1 MTLPSTRLLTPL
13 VFILLLSACGGGGG
27 SGNKALTTNN
37 NSSPSQQADLLD
49 IQTYKSTSPYAADI
63 PNCVRVEDANNSC
76 NLTTLPIIGK
86 TTQGNGPT
94 VSQIMDHVAV
104 SHDWM
109 AIRFEQILQA
119 LPAEMLYLFN
129 AVTAIVI
136 DADIRPAYYTGV
148 TGAIYL
154 DPAYLWLTVEEKRT
168 INPKADYRSGFSD
181 ELNFRVLSHYIKNGT
196 PLRLSGSLTD
206 SSTRT
211 LNQVVPIFANLLL
224 HELTHANDFLPPA
237 IHDTI
242 ATDKPISTVILENQA
257 NWLSSQLYQT
267 SPLNSTLLQGLGQV
281 MFFGEQATS
290 AQKALTPEQVG
301 EAFEADH
308 ASDDYA
314 YATEREDAAML
325 FEEAMMRYFFGYDR
339 DIAFTNASD
348 SIYCS
353 DYIIKWGAR
362 NRLGDQDVIARAQF
376 ITNALLPNINLDL
389 FFQDYVIPE
398 SLPLNMAWCGVASQN
413 RSNSSAQQKA
423 SPAKIDPSWRMRPYL

>member
-1 MTLPSTRLLTPL
+1 MTLPSTRLLAPL
-13 VFILLLSACGGGGG
+13 IFILLVSACGGGGG
-27 SGNKALTTNN
+27 SGSKALASNSS
-37 NSSPSQQADLLD
+37 SSPSQQADLFD

-63 PNCVRVEDANNSC
+63 PNCVRVEEVNNSC
-76 NLTTLPIIGK
+76 TLTTLPIIGK
-86 TTQGNGPT
+86 DSLGNTPT

-119 LPAEMLYLFN
+119 LPTEMLYLFN

-168 INPKADYRSGFSD
+168 INPKADYRSGFSND
-181 ELNFRVLSHYIKNGT
+181 LNFRVLSHYIKNGA

-211 LNQVVPIFANLLL
+211 LDQVVPIFANLLL

-237 IHDTI
+237 THDSV
-242 ATDKPISTVILENQA
+242 AVNKPVSTAILENQA

-267 SPLNSTLLQGLGQV
+267 SPLNSTLLKELGQV
-281 MFFGEQATS
+281 MFFGEQATNF
-290 AQKALTPEQVG
+290 QKALTPEQVG
-301 EAFEADH
+301 EAFETDH

-325 FEEAMMRYFFGYDR
+325 FEEAMMRYFFGYER
-339 DIAFTNASD
+339 DIAFTNASN
-348 SIYCS
+348 SVYCS

-362 NRLGDQDVIARAQF
+362 NRLGDQDVKARAQF
-376 ITNALLPNINLDL
+376 IADAILPNINLDL
-389 FFQDYVIPE
+389 FFQDYVIAE
-398 SLPLNMAWCGVASQN
+398 SLPLNMTWCGLTSQN
-413 RSNSSAQQKA
+413 KNNSSTQQKT
-423 SPAKIDPSWRMRPYL
+423 SPTKIDPSWQLRPYL